1 MHPQSP
7 ADYRVSNYWTST
19 NPDSHFVTGV
29 SAAHA
34 PADRRLT
41 LRNRQFAEHTTCG
54 ATTKRMLAP
63 GAEIRT
69 VPQDEFLIRLPE
81 NPKPAERLNRLP
93 E

>member
-1 MHPQSP
+1 MNPILSMADAIPLRP
-7 ADYRVSNYWTST
+7 ATAIPGDYSVSNYWTST
-19 NPDSHFVTGV
+19 G
-29 SAAHA
+29 
-34 PADRRLT
+34 
-41 LRNRQFAEHTTCG
+41 G
-54 ATTKRMLAP
+54 ATTKRMLAT